1 MARVIPALA
10 DLTQDIAGPVPLE
23 LLYAWAT
30 SNQDD
35 ASAESLLAP
44 FRVEGTV
51 VSTDTSG
58 LSRMTTERDLL
69 DVLCLISE
77 PKQIVHSIGLEI
89 GGRPIGL
96 WVADNTQ
103 MLYPPSVSE
112 AAVVDA
118 MWEAEHRIACQL
130 PVAIGMC
137 VHRGTFIELG
147 GGLYGT
153 DAHIVETAAEYDAG
167 PEEVLVTE
175 PVKRACPKGYEF
187 KLRDDL
193 HETVPIYSLISAAG
207 MKHLDVERLPF
218 PHPYPQPFFDRLQ
231 IFKRA
236 EPRDPLRREIYDGY
250 LRQSTIV
257 FLARAHDTDAG
268 WDGAGLLDDLVAN
281 VLLDSLVSGLDG
293 ISGHIAAL
301 GGGLGILTFDNA
313 AAALDAA
320 QALQRRFQANSVRV
334 KIGLSSGP
342 VLFFSNPRG
351 PSGIAG
357 MAVNVA
363 SKISEDRGVVGRINL
378 AADVAAQLS
387 VVEGDPFEIALGGVI
402 LRGITLKAPSA

>member
-1 MARVIPALA
+1 MARIIPALA

-30 SNQDD
+30 SEQDD
-35 ASAESLLAP
+35 ASADGLLAP
-44 FRVEGTV
+44 FLIHGTV

-77 PKQIVHSIGLEI
+77 PKQIVHGIGLEI
-89 GGRPIGL
+89 GGRPIGM

-103 MLYPPSVSE
+103 MFYPQTVPA

-118 MWEAEHRIACQL
+118 MWEAEHRIACEL
-130 PVAIGMC
+130 PVAVGMC
-137 VHRGTFIELG
+137 VHKGTFYELG

-175 PVKRACPKGYEF
+175 PVRLDCPAEYEF
-187 KLRDDL
+187 KLRADL
-193 HETVPIYSLISAAG
+193 HDTVPIHSLVRAAG
-207 MKHLDVERLPF
+207 MRHLDVERLPF

-231 IFKRA
+231 VFKRA
-236 EPRDPLRREIYDGY
+236 AQRDPLRQEIYGAY
-250 LRQSTIV
+250 LRESVIV
-257 FLARAHDTDAG
+257 FLARAHDASAG

-281 VLLDSLVSGLDG
+281 VLLDALVSGLDG

-301 GGGLGILTFDNA
+301 GGGLGILNFNTA
-313 AAALDAA
+313 TEAIDAA
-320 QALQRRFQANSVRV
+320 QALQRRFQANSVNV
-334 KIGLSSGP
+334 KIGVASGP

-357 MAVNVA
+357 KPVNVA
-363 SKISEDRGVVGRINL
+363 SKISEDRGLVGRINI
-378 AADVAAQLS
+378 AADVAAQLPA
-387 VVEGDPFEIALGGVI
+387 VEGDPFEIALGGVV
-402 LRGITLKAPSA
+402 LRGITLKPA